1 MDDYKIVMLGEGA
14 VGKSTLTISFITGRT
29 QTAATAHHSDLRLS
43 NMFDYDPTIE
53 ESFTTSR
60 NVDSQVAHMSI
71 LDTAGQE
78 ELAISM
84 RDQWIRA
91 SDGFVLVFSLTSMES
106 FKHLSSIFQH
116 IQRTKEEEY
125 LPMVLVGNKCD
136 LPRQV
141 SEEEASK
148 LAQLW
153 RCKYFECSAT
163 MGTNITEPYHQ
174 VVREMRKFYCI
185 GDSAASASISSSSSS
200 IYNSWRTRSRKNSN
214 SKSKTTASRSQ
225 GKASGRKNSL
235 SKESGGHK
243 TSKHHESKKSK
254 WMCNIL

>member
-1 MDDYKIVMLGEGA
+1 MLGEGA

-29 QTAATAHHSDLRLS
+29 QSTPHHADLRLS

-78 ELAISM
+78 ELAMSM

-91 SDGFVLVFSLTSMES
+91 SDGFILVFSLTSMES
-106 FKHLSSIFQH
+106 FKHLNSIFLH
-116 IQRTKEEEY
+116 IQRTKEEEFV
-125 LPMVLVGNKCD
+125 PMVLIGNKCD
-136 LPRQV
+136 LQSSRQV
-141 SEEEASK
+141 AEEDAAK

-163 MGTNITEPYHQ
+163 KGMNITEPYHQ

-185 GDSAASASISSSSSS
+185 ADGPSSSVSSYSSS
-200 IYNSWRTRSRKNSN
+200 IYSSWKTKSRKGSN
-214 SKSKTTASRSQ
+214 SKTTASSRTQ
-225 GKASGRKNSL
+225 GKSGGRKNSL
-235 SKESGGHK
+235 SKDSGGRK
-243 TSKHHESKKSK
+243 TSKADESNKKSK
-254 WMCNIL
+254 WMCTIL